1 MTFKVRLLLG
11 AAAPFVFALPAAAQ
25 VSITTATTTPVQTAT
40 ANAGAA
46 SDVTITSAGSVTLTS
61 AAANSTAV
69 TINSNNS
76 VSNAGT
82 ISTVNSSNTVGVRIA
97 PNVTGN
103 FTSTGALSLLED
115 YTPTDTD
122 NDGDN
127 DGPFA
132 QGTNRIGLLVESGGT
147 LNGNI
152 TLTGATTVEGN
163 NSFGVSVNSTLNGN
177 YTQGGSVSLIGSN
190 GVAVSLGENVTGD
203 VRITGAA
210 IAQGEGSVG
219 LRVLGDVSGE
229 FMIGSTVA
237 ATGFSSAPGFSSV
250 VTTNYVDPDELK
262 AGDLTI
268 AQRRDAE
275 DLLVGG
281 SGLEIRGDLAR
292 GFLINGNAV
301 GGVDPT
307 DDVKDVVQDYNEN
320 RTTGAIS
327 SYGSAPAALIQ
338 SLDGAVGDAIVL
350 SRVRESVQDTLD
362 DDKDGN
368 TTEVIG
374 TFNYDYGLI
383 NRGSIN
389 ASGLNVGFAS
399 TGLKIAGSADGTHS
413 TTIEGGIFNGGTI
426 TAQGF
431 EGNATALLLGS
442 GATTP
447 QLVNIGTISTGVATE
462 TNHDA
467 TTVLIEAGASLP
479 TVVNNGVIAA
489 QVRGY
494 DGDSTAFRDLS
505 GTVTSFTNT
514 SRVTAGYVDNNTT
527 DTITSGLG
535 RAVALDLSH
544 SGSGVTLTQ
553 NDTIDNARIVGDVLF
568 GAGNDQFNLL
578 SGEVTGDV
586 NFGTGADT
594 LVATSAKLFGDA
606 TFGGSSA
613 NVTLNAA
620 EMTGALSLGSANG
633 ALSFLNGS
641 IYNGDISGVGAM
653 TLSVNNSTV
662 NNSGDGTLNLSS
674 MSLTNAAKIGFVVDN
689 ARITGNTPI
698 YNVTG
703 TADVAANTVFTP
715 IFNQFTNQPFTLRV
729 LNAGTLNL
737 GGSLAAM
744 LNANSPYIYDMN
756 LVQPNPNAI
765 DLVLDVKTA
774 SELGL
779 NTRQASAYDAVLDL
793 LGEDDD
799 IGSAVTA
806 IPGAD
811 AFVRGWA
818 DLLPGSDAAVMN
830 VLASNATAAF
840 GATAHR
846 LDLVSNKP
854 DAPGGA
860 WVEEFGVFHKS
871 DASSAS
877 AGVEGGGFG
886 VAAGIDVLSTG
897 TALFGVYGSLESAE
911 LEEETRTSAPLN
923 VSQTAFGVYGG
934 WINGNL
940 AVNGAASFGN
950 IDFTSDRKVEIG
962 GLSDRVR
969 GDWSGQSYTAG
980 ARATYTLPMG
990 WLDVKP
996 FVAADYIGFN
1006 QDGYQETA
1014 ATNENLAITA
1024 GDSDASL
1031 ATAAY
1036 GVSLVGN
1043 LGGDDSFTMKPQLS
1057 VGYRNVLSWKNNAAS
1072 LRFGGNSAGTSFE
1085 LDPGVEPEDALV
1097 AGLGLNV
1104 TSQFL
1109 NVKLGYDAE
1118 VSDTSITHYG
1128 SVTLRFAFW

>member
-46 SDVTITSAGSVTLTS
+46 SDVTITSAGSVTLTA

-69 TINSNNS
+69 TVNSNNS
-76 VSNAGT
+76 VANAGT
-82 ISTVNSSNTVGVRIA
+82 ISTLNSSNTVGVRIA

-103 FTSTGALSLLED
+103 FTNTGTISLLED

-122 NDGDN
+122 SDGDL
-127 DGPFA
+127 DGPLA

-152 TLTGATTVEGN
+152 TLGGSTVVEGN
-163 NSFGVSVNSTLNGN
+163 NSFGVSVNSVLNGN
-177 YTQGGSVSLIGSN
+177 YTQSGSVSLIGSN
-190 GVAVSLGENVTGD
+190 GTTVSLAENVTGD
-203 VRITGAA
+203 VRITGSVS
-210 IAQGEGSVG
+210 AQGEGSAG
-219 LRVLGDVSGE
+219 LRVLGDVAGE
-229 FMIGSTVA
+229 FMIGGSVA
-237 ATGFSSAPGFSSV
+237 ATGFTS
-250 VTTNYVDPDELK
+250 TQITNYVDPDELK
-262 AGDLTI
+262 TGDPTI

-281 SGLEIRGDLAR
+281 SAVEIRGDLAR
-292 GFLINGNAV
+292 GFLVNGNAV
-301 GGVDPT
+301 GGADPT
-307 DDVKDVVQDYNEN
+307 DDVKDVVQDFNEN
-320 RTTGAIS
+320 RSAGNIT
-327 SYGSAPAALIQ
+327 SYGSAPAVLIQ
-338 SLDGAVGDAIVL
+338 SLDGAAGDAIL
-350 SRVRESVQDTLD
+350 FSRVRESVQDTLD
-362 DDKDGN
+362 DDDDDN
-368 TTEVIG
+368 ITEVIG
-374 TFNYDYGLI
+374 TFNYDYGFI
-383 NRGSIN
+383 NRGTI
-389 ASGLNVGFAS
+389 AGSGLNVGFAA

-413 TTIEGGIFNGGTI
+413 TTIEGGIFNGGSV
-426 TAQGF
+426 TAQAF
-431 EGNATALLLGS
+431 EANATALILGS
-442 GATTP
+442 GASTP
-447 QLVNIGTISTGVATE
+447 LLTNIGTISAGVATE

-467 TTVLIEAGASLP
+467 TAVLIEAGANLP
-479 TVVNNGVIAA
+479 TVTNSGLIVA
-489 QVRGY
+489 QVRGF
-494 DGDSTAFRDLS
+494 DGDATAFRDLS
-505 GTVTSFTNT
+505 GTVTSFTNS
-514 SRVTAGYVDNNTT
+514 SRIAAGYVDNDST

-535 RAVALDLSH
+535 RSVALDLSH
-544 SGSGVTLTQ
+544 SASGVTLTQ
-553 NDTIDNARIVGDVLF
+553 NDTIDNARIFGDVLF

-578 SGEVTGDV
+578 SGEVTGNVD
-586 NFGTGADT
+586 FGTGADT
-594 LVATSAKLFGDA
+594 LVATSSKLFGDA

-613 NVTLNAA
+613 NVALNGAT
-620 EMTGALSLGSANG
+620 MTGALSLGSANG
-633 ALSFLNGS
+633 SLSFVNGS
-641 IYNGDISGVGAM
+641 IYNGDITRTGAGAM
-653 TLSVNNSTV
+653 TFSVNNSTV

-674 MSLTNAAKIGFVVDN
+674 MSLTNTAKIGFVVDN

-698 YNVTG
+698 FNVTG
-703 TADVAANTVFTP
+703 TADVAANTLFTP
-715 IFNQFTNQPFTLRV
+715 IFDQFTDQPFTLRV

-737 GGSLAAM
+737 GGSLGAM
-744 LNANSPYIYDMN
+744 LNANSPYIYDMS
-756 LVQPNPNAI
+756 LVQPNANAI

-799 IGSAVTA
+799 VGSAVTA

-811 AFVRGWA
+811 AFLRGWA
-818 DLLPGSDAAVMN
+818 DLLPGSDAAVMK

-846 LDLVSNKP
+846 LDLISNKP

-897 TALFGVYGSLESAE
+897 TALIGVYGSLESAE
-911 LEEETRTSAPLN
+911 LEEETRTGAPLN
-923 VSQTAFGVYGG
+923 VSQTSFGVYGG

-950 IDFTSDRKVEIG
+950 IDFTSDRKIEIG
-962 GLSDRVR
+962 TLSDRLR
-969 GDWSGQSYTAG
+969 ADWSGQSYTAG

-1006 QDGYQETA
+1006 QDGYEEQAT
-1014 ATNENLAITA
+1014 TNENLAIVA

-1031 ATAAY
+1031 ATASY
-1036 GVSLVGN
+1036 GLSFVGN
-1043 LGGDDSFTMKPQLS
+1043 LGGDDAFTMKPQLS
-1057 VGYRNVLSWKNNAAS
+1057 VGYRNVLSWKNNVAS
-1072 LRFGGNSAGTSFE
+1072 LRFAGNTAGTSFE